1 MKKNYISKAAL
12 AGLLSL
18 TLISC
23 SKKKEDKK
31 DTTTTTSVVDTT
43 TSQSST
49 SHIPT
54 DTTTSTDAGTASLK
68 VVDFDGSVVFDGE
81 VQAGDTLFNVLSN
94 TTGIEFVYAD
104 TQYGHKL
111 LSINDSIM
119 SDYNLSLMIYE
130 NGQFGDGVDI
140 LSVDNG
146 DIIEIRNEFWNTK
159 SSGWGMY
166 DDIDVLVD
174 KTIYTYVKS
183 VFKKATQNTTSFKGS
198 TFWEYLLSDLAI
210 KNDYDVSLF
219 NVREAN
225 DDLLE
230 EVNNYDYSTIG
241 YKDGVASEIAEFFKY
256 YYTALGIGGFDVEI
270 DSTDDKIA
278 DFKAALKTYADAN
291 ITNEYEYNQYSS
303 PFILSILNKLD
314 INKDTL
320 KAIAQATDKLDIARS
335 EEWGNYTDQLVW
347 QILTFD
353 AIQGDECKFDDT
365 VLNSLNVRADEFD
378 CTSLAAS
385 VAAFAAFGENP
396 RDKKYEIEG
405 EDIIENIM
413 TNFYDETSGLL
424 KVNKNDEKIPEFSTN
439 QIYAYLF
446 AYKVARDHQ
455 NQSTGEFAKFNLFA

>member
-1 MKKNYISKAAL
+1 MKKSYISL
-12 AGLLSL
+12 ATLTGVAFLGLV
-18 TLISC
+18 SC
-23 SKKKEDKK
+23 NDKKEDKK
-31 DTTTTTSVVDTT
+31 DTTTTSIVESTT
-43 TSQSST
+43 DSTIT
-49 SHIPT
+49 SHFPT

-68 VVDFDGSVVFDGE
+68 VIDFDGEVVFDGE
-81 VQAGDTLFNVLSN
+81 VQAGDTLYNVITS
-94 TTGIEFVYAD
+94 TQGIETVSSES
-104 TQYGHKL
+104 QYGHFVQ
-111 LSINDSIM
+111 SINGTIM
-119 SDYNLSLMIYE
+119 DDPNLSLIIYE
-130 NGQFGDGVDI
+130 NDEPTMDGVDGLI
-140 LSVDNG
+140 VDDG
-146 DIIEIRNEFWNTK
+146 DVFEIKNEFWKTE
-159 SSGWGMY
+159 SFGWGGHY
-166 DDIDVLVD
+166 DDVEALVD

-183 VFKKATQNTTSFKGS
+183 VFKEATQNTTSFKGS
-198 TFWEYLLSDLAI
+198 TYWEYLLSNLAI
-210 KNDYDVSLF
+210 ENGYDVSLF

-230 EVNNYDYSTIG
+230 EVNNYDYSKIG
-241 YKDGVASEIAEFFKY
+241 YKDDNTLDDSQFFKY

-291 ITNEYEYNQYSS
+291 ITNEYAYNQYSS

-320 KAIAQATDKLDIARS
+320 KAIATGTDKLDIERS
-335 EEWGNYTDQLVW
+335 EWGNYTDQLVW

-365 VLNSLNVRADEFD
+365 VLNSLNVRADEFN

-396 RDKKYEIEG
+396 RDEKYEIEG

-424 KVNKNDEKIPEFSTN
+424 KVYKNDETIPNFSTN

-455 NQSTGEFAKFNLFA
+455 NQSTGAFAKLNLFA